1 MAPRPRTI
9 PRKQPSQE
17 RSKAMVDV
25 ILRATAR
32 VLVKEGYDKTSTNKV
47 AAAAGV
53 SVGSLYQYFPSK
65 EALVAALI
73 ERHTADMVAIIEQA
87 AEAYMDAPLE
97 VAVRGVVATMIA
109 VHRVDPV
116 LHRVVI
122 EQVPRIGRMQRIEE
136 VEERSL
142 LLITLYLK
150 NHAKELRRANVELA
164 AFLVSQIIET
174 VTHGTVLRHAKY
186 LDDDSLI
193 EEATDLVMRY
203 LVADS

>member
-1 MAPRPRTI
+1 MPRARTI
-9 PRKQPSQE
+9 PRKLPTQE

-25 ILRATAR
+25 ILHATAR

-73 ERHTADMVAIIEQA
+73 ERHTAEMVALIEKA
-87 AEAYMDAPLE
+87 ALDYMNAPLE

-122 EQVPRIGRMQRIEE
+122 EQVPRVGRMQRIDE
-136 VEERSL
+136 VEERAL
-142 LLITLYLK
+142 LLITEYLRSR
-150 NHAKELRRANVELA
+150 AKELRRRNVELA
-164 AFLVSQIIET
+164 GFLVSQIIET
-174 VTHGTVLRHAKY
+174 VTHGTVLRHPKY
-186 LDDDSLI
+186 LDDDELI
-193 EEATDLVMRY
+193 EETTDLVMRY
-203 LVADS
+203 LSDEG